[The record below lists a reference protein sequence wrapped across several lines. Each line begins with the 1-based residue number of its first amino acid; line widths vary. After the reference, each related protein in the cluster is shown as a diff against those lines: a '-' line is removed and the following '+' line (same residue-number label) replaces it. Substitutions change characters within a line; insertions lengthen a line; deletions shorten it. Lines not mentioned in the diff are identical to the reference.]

1 MSQTSTPS
9 HASSSLRKDSDSS
22 ASPPSDSVADRG
34 TSSAR
39 ESTPPGRDS
48 QVRRD
53 LRSLRLSAILYVVMF
68 VAKLGVYFATS
79 VMALL
84 AEAMHTLSDV
94 IVVGFLLLGLRWSA
108 DEPDEEHMFGHERGQ
123 SVAGLV
129 AATLFVS
136 FTSLRL
142 FEESIPRLL
151 GIGHSFSA
159 PQRFE
164 LAIGVLLF
172 SMLIAAIP
180 LFQMLIHKP
189 SGAAAKAQFLELLND
204 ELSLIAAL
212 IGTVL
217 THLGYPLADPAATA
231 IVATVIAWNG
241 VALFRENFDLIV
253 GRSPGQKV
261 LTEIAQVALS
271 VDGVLDAHDVRAE
284 RYGHG
289 MIRCELHITVVRGT
303 PIEEAH
309 RIDQEVRRR
318 IIQIEGMRMCHVH
331 IDASKST

>member
-1 MSQTSTPS
+1 MS
-9 HASSSLRKDSDSS
+9 HAPDSVSSLY
-22 ASPPSDSVADRG
+22 AS
-34 TSSAR
+34 
-39 ESTPPGRDS
+39 RD
-48 QVRRD
+48 QRIARD
-53 LRSLRLSAILYVVMF
+53 LRSLRLSAILYVVTF
-68 VAKLGVYFATS
+68 VAKLAVYFTTS

-94 IVVGFLLLGLRWSA
+94 IVVGFLLLALRWSR

-123 SVAGLV
+123 SVAALV

-142 FEESIPRLL
+142 YEESIPRLL
-151 GIGHSFSA
+151 GIGHSFA
-159 PQRFE
+159 PPQRLD
-164 LAIGVLLF
+164 LAIGVLVF
-172 SMLIAAIP
+172 SMVIAAIP
-180 LFQMLIHKP
+180 LVQMLLHKP

-204 ELSLIAAL
+204 ELSLVAAL

-217 THLGYPLADPAATA
+217 TRFGYPLADPAATA

-253 GRSPGQKV
+253 GRSPGPGV
-261 LTEIAQVALS
+261 LAEITQAALS
-271 VDGVLDAHDVRAE
+271 VPGVLDAHDVRAE

-289 MIRCELHITVVRGT
+289 LLRCELHITVERGT

-309 RIDQEVRRR
+309 RIEQQVRHK
-318 IIQIEGMRMCHVH
+318 IAQIEGMHMCHVH
-331 IDASKST
+331 IDASPLLSAREESR

>member
-9 HASSSLRKDSDSS
+9 HSSS
-22 ASPPSDSVADRG
+22 ASTTEPSPKRTAVVTTPVLGEPAL
-34 TSSAR
+34 R
-39 ESTPPGRDS
+39 ET
-48 QVRRD
+48 QIRRD

-94 IVVGFLLLGLRWSA
+94 IVVGFLLLALRWSS

-123 SVAGLV
+123 SVAALV

-142 FEESIPRLL
+142 YEESIPRLL
-151 GIGHSFSA
+151 GMGHSFTP

-164 LAIGVLLF
+164 LAIGVLVF

-180 LFQMLIHKP
+180 IIQMLFHKP

-204 ELSLIAAL
+204 ELSLVAAL
-212 IGTVL
+212 VGTIL
-217 THLGYPLADPAATA
+217 TRLGYPLADPAATA

-253 GRSPGQKV
+253 GRSPGQAV
-261 LTEIAQVALS
+261 LTQITHAALS
-271 VDGVLDAHDVRAE
+271 VAGVLDAHDVRAE

-289 MIRCELHITVVRGT
+289 LVRCELHITVERGT

-309 RIDQEVRRR
+309 RIDQHVRQRVM
-318 IIQIEGMRMCHVH
+318 QIEGMHMCHVH
-331 IDASKST
+331 IDASSPTLAREESR